1 MSRSGGARSSSAFS
15 TSLFPGLALM
25 AVALLVGLA
34 TVWFKI
40 GGPVEADALR
50 AVALREGRSP
60 DWVISLFQWVTWGG
74 DAEQRSIAMIAAGA
88 WLLWK
93 QRVRAALV
101 MVIFPSVAGATSS
114 ILKQLFARARPEV
127 VPHLDSFSNLSFPS
141 GHATN
146 AMAILLLAALLL
158 PARNRGLWLTLALIG
173 GVTVGLSRNL
183 LGVHWPSDVLAGWLW
198 GAGFALTGYAT
209 ARRLGDTGNT
219 GRR

>member
-1 MSRSGGARSSSAFS
+1 MTKGGGAFA

-25 AVALLVGLA
+25 AAALLIGLA
-34 TVWFKI
+34 VVWFGI
-40 GGPVEADALR
+40 GEPVEADALR
-50 AVALREGRSP
+50 AMALREGRSP
-60 DWVISLFQWVTWGG
+60 DWLISLFQWVTWGG
-74 DAEQRSIAMIAAGA
+74 DASQRSIVMIAAGG

-114 ILKQLFARARPEV
+114 ILKQVYARARPDV
-127 VPHLDSFSNLSFPS
+127 VPHLDTFGNLSFPS

-158 PARNRGLWLTLALIG
+158 PSRHRTLWIILAMAG

-183 LGVHWPSDVLAGWLW
+183 LGVHWPSDVVAGWLW

-209 ARRLGDTGNT
+209 AKRLGDAK
-219 GRR
+219 R

>member
-1 MSRSGGARSSSAFS
+1 MKTRGGAFT

-25 AVALLVGLA
+25 AAALLIGLA
-34 TVWFKI
+34 VVWFGI
-40 GGPVEADALR
+40 GEPVEADALR
-50 AVALREGRSP
+50 AMALREGRAP
-60 DWVISLFQWVTWGG
+60 DWLISLFQGITWLG
-74 DAEQRSIAMIAAGA
+74 DASQRSIIMIAAGG

-114 ILKQLFARARPEV
+114 ILKQLYARARPDV
-127 VPHLDSFSNLSFPS
+127 VPHLDTFGNLSFPS

-158 PARNRGLWLTLALIG
+158 PSRHRTLWIFLAIAG
-173 GVTVGLSRNL
+173 GVAVGLSRNL
-183 LGVHWPSDVLAGWLW
+183 LGVHWPSDVVAGWLW

-209 ARRLGDTGNT
+209 AKRLGDIK
-219 GRR
+219 R

>member
-1 MSRSGGARSSSAFS
+1 MTKGGGAFT

-25 AVALLVGLA
+25 AAALLIGLA
-34 TVWFKI
+34 VVWFGI
-40 GGPVEADALR
+40 GAPVEADALR
-50 AVALREGRSP
+50 AMALREGRSP

-74 DAEQRSIAMIAAGA
+74 DASQRSIVMIAAGG

-93 QRVRAALV
+93 QRVRAALI

-114 ILKQLFARARPEV
+114 ILKQLYARARPDV
-127 VPHLDSFSNLSFPS
+127 VPHLDTFGNLSFPS

-158 PARNRGLWLTLALIG
+158 PSRHRTLWIILALAG
-173 GVTVGLSRNL
+173 GVAVGLSRNL
-183 LGVHWPSDVLAGWLW
+183 LGVHWPSDVVAGWLW

-209 ARRLGDTGNT
+209 AKRLGDTK
-219 GRR
+219 R

>member
-1 MSRSGGARSSSAFS
+1 MTKGGGAFA

-25 AVALLVGLA
+25 AAALLIGLA
-34 TVWFKI
+34 VVWFGI
-40 GGPVEADALR
+40 GEPVEADALR
-50 AVALREGRSP
+50 AMALREGRSP
-60 DWVISLFQWVTWGG
+60 DWLISLFQWVTWGG
-74 DAEQRSIAMIAAGA
+74 DASQRSIVMIAAGG

-114 ILKQLFARARPEV
+114 ILKQLYARARPDV
-127 VPHLDSFSNLSFPS
+127 VPHLDTFGNLSFPS

-158 PARNRGLWLTLALIG
+158 PSRHRTLWIILAMAG

-183 LGVHWPSDVLAGWLW
+183 LGVHWPSDVVAGWLW

-209 ARRLGDTGNT
+209 AKRLGDAK
-219 GRR
+219 R

>member
-1 MSRSGGARSSSAFS
+1 MTKGGGAFT

-25 AVALLVGLA
+25 AAALLIGLA
-34 TVWFKI
+34 VVWFGI
-40 GGPVEADALR
+40 GEPVEADALR
-50 AVALREGRSP
+50 AMALREGRSP

-74 DAEQRSIAMIAAGA
+74 DASQRSIVMIAAGG

-93 QRVRAALV
+93 QRVRAALI

-114 ILKQLFARARPEV
+114 ILKQLYARARPDV
-127 VPHLDSFSNLSFPS
+127 VPHLDTFGNLSFPS

-158 PARNRGLWLTLALIG
+158 PSRHRTLWIILALAG
-173 GVTVGLSRNL
+173 GVAVGLSRNL
-183 LGVHWPSDVLAGWLW
+183 LGVHWPSDVVAGWLW

-209 ARRLGDTGNT
+209 AKRLGDTK
-219 GRR
+219 R

>member
-1 MSRSGGARSSSAFS
+1 MTRSGGAKRGGAFS

-25 AVALLVGLA
+25 AAALLIGMA

-40 GGPVEADALR
+40 GGPVETDALR
-50 AVALREGRSP
+50 AIALREGRSP
-60 DWVISLFQWVTWGG
+60 DWVISLFQWVTWSG
-74 DAEQRSIAMIAAGA
+74 DAAQRSIVMIAAGS

-101 MVIFPSVAGATSS
+101 MFVFPSVAGGTSS
-114 ILKQLFARARPEV
+114 ILKQLFARARPDV

-146 AMAILLLAALLL
+146 TMAIFVLAALLL
-158 PARNRGLWLTLALIG
+158 PVRHRLMWLVIALAAAVVV
-173 GVTVGLSRNL
+173 GVSRNM

-198 GAGFALTGYAT
+198 GGGFALTGLAT
-209 ARRLGDTGNT
+209 AGRLGDH
-219 GRR
+219 RS